1 MTVANTG
8 SKASMSEKVARA
20 SRAMAS

>member
-8 SKASMSEKVARA
+8 SSASMSENVARGNRAIA
-20 SRAMAS
+20 S